1 MASTEYYSYLT
12 WRLQVYCVLSLK
24 WKGAPSDLFIHDN
37 AFMLSLSDLEL
48 KPTGILEVKL
58 VQAKGL
64 TNKDLIGKSDPYAVL
79 FIRPLRDRTK
89 TSKVIVSEKTDF
101 TFYKTFLHLTLHSL
115 QNNDLDP
122 IWNEH
127 FEFTVEDASTQKLT
141 VKIYDDEGLQ
151 ASELIGCTQVRLQ
164 DLQPGKVKDVWL
176 RLVKDL
182 EVQRDTKDRGQVS
195 VQFSC

>member
-1 MASTEYYSYLT
+1 MASTEYYSYFT

-64 TNKDLIGKSDPYAVL
+64 TNKDIIGKSDPYAVL

-89 TSKVIVSEKTDF
+89 TSKVIVSEKTEF
-101 TFYKTFLHLTLHSL
+101 SFYKIFFALDITLL
-115 QNNDLDP
+115 A
-122 IWNEH
+122 E
-127 FEFTVEDASTQKLT
+127 
-141 VKIYDDEGLQ
+141 
-151 ASELIGCTQVRLQ
+151 
-164 DLQPGKVKDVWL
+164 
-176 RLVKDL
+176 
-182 EVQRDTKDRGQVS
+182 QRFRS
-195 VQFSC
+195 NME